1 LKAVAANRLLQ
12 VQETAVSV
20 DTERLKYAQKLNEC
34 ILAGRNLN
42 YIHETT
48 LNSNMRLDRVWQY
61 EDKPVDIVL
70 GKRIGGLT
78 IYGAICNYLKA
89 PVFTL
94 DASTNTNEYKS
105 FM

>member
-1 LKAVAANRLLQ
+1 MKRQSQL
-12 VQETAVSV
+12 
-20 DTERLKYAQKLNEC
+20 DTERFKYAQKLNEC
-34 ILAGRNLN
+34 ILAGRNLI
-42 YIHETT
+42 YIDETT
-48 LNSNMRLDRVWQY
+48 VNSNMRLDRVWQY

-78 IYGAICNYLKA
+78 IYGAIGNCLKA

-94 DASTNTNEYKS
+94 GASTNTEEFKS